1 VKSDKG
7 LTVEMDI
14 ADIIGAER
22 SKCVDVHVKN
32 FIKRTCSNQLISS
45 EAFEYLDLLT
55 CSEDLVFDLTKKLYS
70 KTIFGLT
77 QRTYNHYM
85 TGSSEFAEPPPTTP
99 EDVYNRDKQIRNLLK
114 RYLSQEGKGLFSQD
128 GVSPAKLASGIGQ
141 FRSQFEKFS
150 KAATSDASH
159 EYLISWHCYTGVNV
173 ELFKN
178 FIGTISTVLA
188 STAVVE
194 GDMSRHKYERTHR
207 ESLNEFNIQAGI
219 HCKQWKQLKET
230 SQKLPRL
237 VDSS

>member
-1 VKSDKG
+1 
-7 LTVEMDI
+7 
-14 ADIIGAER
+14 
-22 SKCVDVHVKN
+22 
-32 FIKRTCSNQLISS
+32 
-45 EAFEYLDLLT
+45 
-55 CSEDLVFDLTKKLYS
+55 
-70 KTIFGLT
+70 
-77 QRTYNHYM
+77 
-85 TGSSEFAEPPPTTP
+85 
-99 EDVYNRDKQIRNLLK
+99 VYNRDKQIRNLLK

-159 EYLISWHCYTGVNV
+159 DLISWHCYTGVNV